1 MRSNNSSDGDGYGLD
16 VGENYFT
23 DSNDLVLTVTNLM
36 YYIYVPLCCV
46 VGLTGN
52 CMVWVLIRSNR
63 ILKKLPS
70 NIYLLTMATSSSIFL
85 MSLFIFWLELISQT
99 VLYSHSTF
107 ACKLVTFVAHWC
119 DFCSVWLIVLV
130 GFERLILLYRAK
142 RATTVAKAKLH
153 VITLLI
159 AAFVFNSW
167 ILVVA
172 KSTRNPTTNA
182 SDCDIYPEY
191 ETAYTV
197 FNVIETVCCIAVPS
211 VVIIISNV
219 FVVCKLHTHM
229 KRIPPSPTVSFRTG
243 DFESASAGT
252 PSHTLKSMVVTKASV
267 AGGRSEGRFSTVS
280 SKGTAVGVCP
290 SAAAA
295 AKHKKRRRS
304 GLRFTDLQ
312 LTRSLLVVTSVFI
325 CLNLPNYIFRMT
337 SSLLGTNDQQQ
348 SPSQTNQL
356 LSIAVHTLLY
366 THHAVL
372 FYLYIFYS
380 PQMKKR
386 LAPTAA
392 KLLECYC
399 FKTVPDFGHDDY
411 HT

>member
-1 MRSNNSSDGDGYGLD
+1 MSNNNSDSGGGVGGGGMLD
-16 VGENYFT
+16 IGEDYIHMA
-23 DSNDLVLTVTNLM
+23 DASDPVLTITNLM

-70 NIYLLTMATSSSIFL
+70 NVYLLTMATSSSIFL
-85 MSLFIFWLELISQT
+85 ISLFIFWLELISQT
-99 VLYSHSTF
+99 ALYSHSTF

-130 GFERLILLYRAK
+130 GFERLVLLYRAK
-142 RATTVAKAKLH
+142 RATTVSKAKLH
-153 VITLLI
+153 VTTLLI

-172 KSTRNPTTNA
+172 KSSRNPVTNA
-182 SDCDIYPEY
+182 TDCDIYPEY
-191 ETAYTV
+191 EMLYTV
-197 FNVIETVCCIAVPS
+197 FNAVETVCCIAVPS

-229 KRIPPSPTVSFRTG
+229 KRIPPSPTVSFKTG

-252 PSHTLKSMVVTKASV
+252 PSHTLKSMVVTKGSV
-267 AGGRSEGRFSTVS
+267 VGRSEGRFSTIS
-280 SKGTAVGVCP
+280 TKGTVAVSP
-290 SAAAA
+290 SSAG
-295 AKHKKRRRS
+295 KHKRRRRS

-337 SSLLGTNDQQQ
+337 TSLLGANDHN
-348 SPSQTNQL
+348 PSQTNQL

-366 THHAVL
+366 THHAIL

-399 FKTVPDFGHDDY
+399 FKNVPDFGHDDY